1 MDTWLTPQYPKLN
14 QDPYVPYNKPYAV
27 NHWLRHSGV
36 QADYVIIVD
45 PDCVFLRPIAKRSW
59 GGGVVVT
66 LANGKTVS
74 VTKGR
79 PFGQKG
85 YMDWIKGGPFESLTR
100 KYCPKCQQVRWP
112 KIGGPRHA
120 IVPRRIL
127 F

>member
-1 MDTWLTPQYPKLN
+1 M
-14 QDPYVPYNKPYAV
+14 PYNKPYAV